1 MKAKPEGMGMHAQEE
16 PQLSGEDQ
24 VKPDA
29 ISDEELA
36 GQSAADLPE
45 REAMSVLHGGMGIE
59 NLVCVINEA
68 QAANIFSAGSIA
80 VADADQVVIADQVA
94 DNT

>member
-1 MKAKPEGMGMHAQEE
+1 MKAKPKGLGMHAQADSEKPAEE
-16 PQLSGEDQ
+16 IVQ
-24 VKPDA
+24 PDA
-29 ISDEELA
+29 MSEEELA